1 MSGWPG
7 QPVIYEINTAVWLT
21 DLSESAGRR
30 LTLADVPAAAWDD
43 VTPVGV
49 DAVWLM
55 GVWQRSPAGL
65 ALAMAN
71 PELLASFRD
80 ALPDLT
86 SSDVI
91 GSPHCVRSYVV
102 DAAFGGPDA
111 LAAARTA
118 LRDRGV
124 SLLLDYVPNHVAP
137 DHPWVRDSPELFVR
151 GDEDDIRS
159 DPTSW
164 IRAGSNILARGRG
177 RVAVPPARD
186 PAIKRPGLRNRS
198 GRPDARNRAD
208 IDGVPERSDAEARKQ
223 GPQQP
228 VMIGPS
234 G

>member
-1 MSGWPG
+1 VSGWPG

-151 GDEDDIRS
+151 ATRTTFDRI
-159 DPTSW
+159 
-164 IRAGSNILARGRG
+164 
-177 RVAVPPARD
+177 PPAGFAREATYWLAVVGAWQFHLL
-186 PAIKRPGLRNRS
+186 AIP
-198 GRPDARNRAD
+198 
-208 IDGVPERSDAEARKQ
+208 
-223 GPQQP
+223 
-228 VMIGPS
+228 PS
-234 G
+234 SALA

>member
-1 MSGWPG
+1 VSGWPG

-65 ALAMAN
+65 ALDGEPGTAGVVSGRAAR
-71 PELLASFRD
+71 LA
-80 ALPDLT
+80 

-91 GSPHCVRSYVV
+91 GSPHCVRSYVI

-151 GDEDDIRS
+151 ATRTTFDRI
-159 DPTSW
+159 
-164 IRAGSNILARGRG
+164 
-177 RVAVPPARD
+177 PPAGFAREATYWLAVVGAWQFHLL
-186 PAIKRPGLRNRS
+186 AIP
-198 GRPDARNRAD
+198 
-208 IDGVPERSDAEARKQ
+208 
-223 GPQQP
+223 
-228 VMIGPS
+228 PS
-234 G
+234 SALA